1 MIQGVIN
8 VIISICYRRSS
19 TYTHRPYSS
28 KSMADVDETLL
39 PSQETIY
46 DEILSPTRD
55 DVLPHANVVN
65 HSPSVVLSGG

>member
-1 MIQGVIN
+1 
-8 VIISICYRRSS
+8 
-19 TYTHRPYSS
+19 
-28 KSMADVDETLL
+28 MADVDETLL